1 MAVQL
6 KDNESIAHYANL
18 SAFASTYTQGWM
30 HTREGFSGPVVTA
43 SRSVRGIDEDRP
55 RGAVD
60 VFVGGVDH
68 SLLRLSSQPLDV
80 AKPVLYDISP
90 SGATTIG
97 LHNAS
102 YNASGAKE
110 EKFIVEVTRT
120 NGSSYRVDASN
131 VHAGFMGD
139 TWFGGSSWSV
149 DERFVAYVANIK
161 AEKAQTFIG
170 SQSYSA
176 QGEASASSSK
186 YNYQEEWG
194 EKFVGV
200 GALSVFVLDTLTQQ
214 VHKVTDIDN
223 TACTVGQPTLVQSG
237 ERILLAY
244 TAFSHCPRKLGLFS
258 CYQRPTSLFV
268 TDLTSLLFPT
278 ASASVPVVLRHTKL
292 SVGLKT
298 ARSTRVSPG
307 TTRVVFLGHEAG
319 FEEHSGCSELF
330 TVSTSDLLQW
340 YDNANTSST
349 TEETKVWRKVVSE
362 VELPEGVTKE
372 NVNADWHGQ
381 TQAFGFPGLYLD
393 GLPSRPFDGE
403 DTLVFSSQWGSN
415 TAIVGVDLAQSAG
428 TKVVRNLLPET
439 AGSINVLDVH
449 DGKALYVLS
458 TPVSPPRLCI
468 VDVRSSAVLWSQKAP
483 VEQAARL
490 TRVTASGKPD
500 NLSPSLQAGAGNA
513 QFNAQLQCVQGLD
526 WEILSHTAGGLP
538 FQSILIYPN
547 HLHPTAHASTDSSTA
562 SAGVPIIVVPHGG
575 PHSCM
580 TTSYFHAYAFLAYSL
595 GAAVL
600 HVNYRGSPGFGQSG
614 IHSLPGKIGTNDVA
628 DMMTALNAARALQYD
643 RATGRLVPMGE
654 LSAGAVVGSVG
665 PLVRAGQVSVVG
677 GSHGG
682 FLAGHLIGQVTGR
695 IDVVVSLFVPRSF
708 FSCL

>member
-6 KDNESIAHYANL
+6 KDSESITHYANL
-18 SAFASTYTQGWM
+18 AAFASTYTQGWM

-43 SRSVRGIDEDRP
+43 GRSVRGIDEDRP
-55 RGAVD
+55 RGSVD
-60 VFVGGVDH
+60 VFVGGADQ
-68 SLLRLSSQPLDV
+68 SLLRISSQSLDV
-80 AKPVLYDISP
+80 AKPVLCDISP

-102 YNASGAKE
+102 YSASGAKE

-120 NGSSYRVDASN
+120 NGSSYRVDVSN
-131 VHAGFMGD
+131 VHGGFMGD
-139 TWFGGSSWSV
+139 TWFGGSSWSA

-170 SQSYSA
+170 SQSYTA
-176 QGEASASSSK
+176 QGEVSASSSK

-200 GALSVFVLDTLTQQ
+200 GALGVFVLDTVTQQ

-223 TACTVGQPTLVQSG
+223 SACTVGQPALVQSG
-237 ERILLAY
+237 ERVLLAY
-244 TAFSHCPRKLGLFS
+244 TAFSHNPRKLGLFS
-258 CYQRPTSLFV
+258 CYQRPTSVFV
-268 TDLTSLLFPT
+268 TDLTSLLFPAAAAT
-278 ASASVPVVLRHTKL
+278 QPVLLRHTKL

-319 FEEHSGCSELF
+319 FAEHSGCSELF
-330 TVSTSDLLQW
+330 TVLTSDLLQW
-340 YDNANTSST
+340 YDNANSNSGTA
-349 TEETKVWRKVVSE
+349 EATKVWHKVVSE
-362 VELPEGVTKE
+362 VDLPEGVTKE
-372 NVNADWHGQ
+372 NVNANWHGQ

-403 DTLVFSSQWGSN
+403 DILVFSSQWGSN
-415 TAIVGVDLAQSAG
+415 TAIVSVDLAQSEG
-428 TKVVRNLLPET
+428 TNVVRNLLPET

-449 DGKALYVLS
+449 DGKALYVFS

-468 VDVRSSAVLWSQKAP
+468 VDVRTSAVLWSQKTP
-483 VEQAARL
+483 VEQSARL
-490 TRVTASGKPD
+490 TRAASSGKAD
-500 NLSPSLQAGAGNA
+500 NLSPLLPAGAENA

-526 WEILSHTAGGLP
+526 WEILSHTTDGLP

-547 HLHPTAHASTDSSTA
+547 HLHPTAHAATDSNDA
-562 SAGVPIIVVPHGG
+562 AAGVPIIVVPHGG

-628 DMMTALNAARALQYD
+628 DMMTALNAAQSLQYD
-643 RATGRLVPMGE
+643 RATGRLVHVGDG
-654 LSAGAVVGSVG
+654 SAASGGSVG
-665 PLVRAGQVSVVG
+665 RLVQAGQVSVVG

-682 FLAGHLIGQVTGR
+682 FLAGHLIGQVNPGA
-695 IDVVVSLFVPRSF
+695 
-708 FSCL
+708 